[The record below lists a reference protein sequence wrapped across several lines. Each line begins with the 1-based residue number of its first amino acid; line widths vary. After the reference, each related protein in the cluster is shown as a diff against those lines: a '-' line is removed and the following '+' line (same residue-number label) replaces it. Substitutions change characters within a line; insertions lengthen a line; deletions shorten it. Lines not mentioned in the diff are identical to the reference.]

1 MVLTSLLSLCVLRVT
16 SLGIDTLSVLDILH
30 GVDVE
35 RVWMSLGISWRLTW
49 PRCCLSPITKH
60 LASDSTVR
68 LYADRIWCRDG
79 SLISFAFYAFTR
91 LNRVVGW
98 LIGRESVC
106 T

>member
-1 MVLTSLLSLCVLRVT
+1 MAITSLLSPCVLWVT
-16 SLGIDTLSVLDILH
+16 SLGIDTLSVLDIPP

-35 RVWMSLGISWRLTW
+35 RVSMSLSISWRLTW
-49 PRCCLSPITKH
+49 PRCCLSPVTKH

-79 SLISFAFYAFTR
+79 SLISFAFHAFTR

-98 LIGRESVC
+98 LIGWESVC